1 MRRRIRQFTFLIALY
16 AMVMTPI
23 AGLAEA
29 QGDPTITPENANL
42 LSEQATVDLGA
53 TTTTYAP
60 VWSAQSDLV
69 AVPIGAGGTQL
80 VDMAT
85 LSVSGNLPVVTE
97 GAEAVSVAINPGGWA
112 IATGEITPDG
122 SISRLQLWDLEGQFP
137 IPGSSIEAESYTH
150 LRFMHDEQVFAGGA
164 EGARFMEVSGGDTGE
179 ILPLIQLI
187 RPVISPDGTRLVVY
201 QPNGPQILEVETGA
215 VMGQAITPVSPADS
229 VFSDDGLLLT
239 VAVDARFSTTAEVV
253 PLQIFD
259 AFSGVLLR
267 TMQGEFSTILS
278 PTFSPD
284 GRLLAAATCANYDA
298 TDENCLTPEIWLW
311 DTTSGQKVGGFIFAS
326 NTNITGLSFSPN
338 GQWLAAVFNG
348 ALHLYG
354 LFAPVVSATPTPEAA
369 TSDVG
374 QAIAP
379 TPGTY
384 RLDSTATA
392 CDGYGVADGAQVSTT
407 HTVTVT
413 QLPPDSL
420 EVKISGTMAGAPLFL
435 LGGVAGRGSG
445 TFQAYLFLGG
455 ATTANFSEVTLE
467 LVSAEMMRGT
477 FQSADCLLDFT
488 LTLEQADPNAAAT
501 PSISLGVTGCQV
513 ISESPV
519 NKRAAPS
526 TDAEKVGELSGR
538 DVGHVT
544 GQTTGA
550 DGQIWYQLT
559 DGSWVRSDVVDDN
572 GLCADVPF
580 VNP

>member
-1 MRRRIRQFTFLIALY
+1 MRRRIRHLIALF
-16 AMVMTPI
+16 AIGMALS
-23 AGLAEA
+23 AGDGLVDA

-42 LSEQATVDLGA
+42 LSEQATIDLGV
-53 TTTTYAP
+53 TTTYAP
-60 VWSAQSDLV
+60 VWSAQSDLI
-69 AVPIGAGGTQL
+69 AIPIGAGGTQL

-85 LSVSGNLPVVTE
+85 LSIIGNLRVITE
-97 GAEAVSVAINPGGWA
+97 GAEAVSVAINQGGYA
-112 IATGEITPDG
+112 AAVGEVTPDG
-122 SISRLQLWDLEGQFP
+122 THNRLQFWGPYNQRLYSGGEFGVYLNLHFASDEHLYAGGLEGMAF
-137 IPGSSIEAESYTH
+137 I
-150 LRFMHDEQVFAGGA
+150 
-164 EGARFMEVSGGDTGE
+164 EVSGKGFGY
-179 ILPLIQLI
+179 ILPLLQLI
-187 RPVISPDGTRLVVY
+187 RPVMSPDATRLAVY
-201 QPNGPQILEVETGA
+201 DPAGPQIVEIETGT
-215 VMGQAITPVSPADS
+215 VIGQALTPVSPYDM

-267 TMQGEFSTILS
+267 TMQGEFSTILY

-284 GRLLAAATCANYDA
+284 GRLLAAATCASYDA

-326 NTNITGLSFSPN
+326 NTIITGLSFSPD

-348 ALHLYG
+348 VLHLYG
-354 LFAPVVSATPTPEAA
+354 LYPPVISVTPTPTPETT
-369 TSDVG
+369 TSDTG
-374 QAIAP
+374 QAIAPP

-392 CDGYGVADGAQVSTT
+392 CDGYGVANGVQVSTS

-455 ATTANFSEVTLE
+455 VTTANFSEVTLE

-477 FQSADCLLDFT
+477 FQSADCLLEFT
-488 LTLEQADPNAAAT
+488 FTLEQADPNAAAT

-538 DVGHVT
+538 DVGRVT

>member
-1 MRRRIRQFTFLIALY
+1 MRRRIRHLLVLCVIMMALS
-16 AMVMTPI
+16 
-23 AGLAEA
+23 AGSGLVDA

-42 LSEQATVDLGA
+42 LSEQATIDLGA
-53 TTTTYAP
+53 TTTYSP
-60 VWSAQSDLV
+60 VWSAQSDLI

-80 VDMAT
+80 IDMAT
-85 LSVSGNLPVVTE
+85 LSVSGNLPVITE
-97 GAEAVSVAINPGGWA
+97 GAAAVSAAINPGGSA
-112 IATGEITPDG
+112 IVTGEITPDG
-122 SISRLQLWDLEGQFP
+122 TISRLQVWDVAGQSPLTGGEIGGF
-137 IPGSSIEAESYTH
+137 TH
-150 LRFMHDEQVFAGGA
+150 LRFLQDEQLFAGGTQ
-164 EGARFMEVSGGDTGE
+164 GARFVEVSGGATGE
-179 ILPLIQLI
+179 ILPLMQLI

-201 QPNGPQILEVETGA
+201 QPNGPQILDIQTGS

-239 VAVDARFSTTAEVV
+239 VAIDARFSTTAEVA

-267 TMQGEFSTILS
+267 TMQGEFSTILA

-326 NTNITGLSFSPN
+326 NTTITGLSFSPD

-354 LFAPVVSATPTPEAA
+354 LFAPVISTTPTPTPETI
-369 TSDVG
+369 TSDAG

-392 CDGYGVADGAQVSTT
+392 CDGYGVADGVQVSTT
-407 HTVTVT
+407 HSVTVT

-455 ATTANFSEVTLE
+455 GTTANFSEVTLE

-477 FQSADCLLDFT
+477 FQSADCLLEFT

-501 PSISLGVTGCQV
+501 PSINLGVTGCQV

-519 NKRAAPS
+519 NKRASPS
-526 TDAEKVGELSGR
+526 TDAEKVGELGGR
-538 DVGHVT
+538 DVGRVT

>member
-1 MRRRIRQFTFLIALY
+1 MRRRIRQITYLIALY
-16 AMVMTPI
+16 ATVMTTI
-23 AGLAEA
+23 AGLAHA

-42 LSEQATVDLGA
+42 LSEQATIDLGA
-53 TTTTYAP
+53 TTTYAP
-60 VWSAQSDLV
+60 VWSAGSDLI
-69 AVPIGAGGTQL
+69 AVPVGAGGTQL
-80 VDMAT
+80 IDMAT
-85 LSVSGNLPVVTE
+85 LMIMGTLPVVTE
-97 GAEAVSVAINPGGWA
+97 GAEAVSVAINQGGSV
-112 IATGEITPDG
+112 IATGEITSDG
-122 SISRLQLWDLEGQFP
+122 SVRRLQLWDAAGQSP
-137 IPGSSIEAESYTH
+137 LTGSEIGTYTH
-150 LRFMHDEQVFAGGA
+150 LHFLQDEQLYAGGTQ
-164 EGARFMEVSGGDTGE
+164 GATFVDVSSGDAAP

-267 TMQGEFSTILS
+267 TMQGEFSTILA

-284 GRLLAAATCANYDA
+284 GRLLAAATCGNYDA

-326 NTNITGLSFSPN
+326 NTTITGLSFSPD

-354 LFAPVVSATPTPEAA
+354 LFAPVVSVTPTPTFEP
-369 TSDVG
+369 TNSDVG

-392 CDGYGVADGAQVSTT
+392 CDGYGVADGAQISTS

-477 FQSADCLLDFT
+477 FQSADCLLEFT
-488 LTLEQADPNAAAT
+488 LTLEQADPNAPT
-501 PSISLGVTGCQV
+501 TSSINLGVTGCQV

-526 TDAEKVGELSGR
+526 TDADKVGELSGR
-538 DVGHVT
+538 DVGRVT

-572 GLCADVPF
+572 GLCADVPS